1 MFLSLAGG
9 IAFYMLWE
17 AKNIYSAA
25 FLLPMIILAQEG
37 IGTLSKNIF
46 TVPQVRERRR
56 FINSLYVLSIVLV
69 SMISFHLYGTEET
82 FNFYRINTMY
92 NSRES
97 TDLEMKEE
105 ICQDFYTEKAF
116 NRIVLMAD
124 TDEDGKYISDYTISY
139 FG

>member
-1 MFLSLAGG
+1 
-9 IAFYMLWE
+9 
-17 AKNIYSAA
+17 
-25 FLLPMIILAQEG
+25 MIILAQEG

-105 ICQDFYTEKAF
+105 ICQDFLYRKGF
-116 NRIVLMAD
+116 
-124 TDEDGKYISDYTISY
+124 
-139 FG
+139 

>member
-1 MFLSLAGG
+1 
-9 IAFYMLWE
+9 
-17 AKNIYSAA
+17 
-25 FLLPMIILAQEG
+25 
-37 IGTLSKNIF
+37 
-46 TVPQVRERRR
+46 
-56 FINSLYVLSIVLV
+56 
-69 SMISFHLYGTEET
+69 MISFHLYGTEET

-124 TDEDGKYISDYTISY
+124 TDEDGKYISDYTISILDSHQQLL
-139 FG
+139 FEKTIKPRI